1 MALADQ
7 VIHGLECGILLFEE
21 HAAIRRLAHFT
32 VNDHQRRFHGV
43 HQFDDRFFAHVAR
56 VKHDGVALAIG
67 QHLHRLLF
75 LFRRV
80 VTVGDDQLFP
90 VGFSL
95 PRRLLEKAAKVKAV
109 EGRDDQTNAVA
120 GLVSQRACEKVRP
133 IAQLFHRSKHLLTR
147 TLFYLTCAVQHARY
161 RGLRHARAQ

>member
-1 MALADQ
+1 MALGDQ
-7 VIHGLECGILLFEE
+7 VIHGLKCGILLFEK

-56 VKHDGVALAIG
+56 VKHDGIALAIG
-67 QHLHRLLF
+67 QHLHRLFF

-90 VGFSL
+90 VSFRL
-95 PRRLLEKAAKVKAV
+95 PRRLLEKTTKVKAV
-109 EGRDDQTNAVA
+109 EGRDDQANAVA
-120 GLVSQRACEKVRP
+120 GLVSQRTREEVRA
-133 IAQLFHRSKHLLTR
+133 ISQLFHRSKDLLTR
-147 TLFYLTCAVQHARY
+147 TLFNLTCAVQHARD
-161 RGLRHARAQ
+161 GSLRHARTQ